1 MGGRTAA
8 PLSHPL
14 RPMAQASAAP
24 ARAARTGN
32 PWSGPLVIGLS
43 FALGFGV
50 TQRLQALG
58 GSPSIDLGHRFD
70 AQPLPGTSL
79 ESLRMRYGAQN
90 ESLRGDPNPPAK
102 APPADRLPEPLPGPE
117 PSNSNAPDPLAPTET
132 AAPKA
137 KSQPPSADD
146 GALDPLPPLEAPAP
160 PDLPEA
166 PPAR

>member
-1 MGGRTAA
+1 M
-8 PLSHPL
+8 
-14 RPMAQASAAP
+14 
-24 ARAARTGN
+24 
-32 PWSGPLVIGLS
+32 IGLC
-43 FALGFGV
+43 FALGFGL

-70 AQPLPGTSL
+70 VQPSPGTSL

-102 APPADRLPEPLPGPE
+102 APPADQLPEPLPGPE
-117 PSNSNAPDPLAPTET
+117 PYNSDAPDPLVPAET
-132 AAPKA
+132 APPKA
-137 KSQPPSADD
+137 RSKPSSADD

-160 PDLPEA
+160 PALPES